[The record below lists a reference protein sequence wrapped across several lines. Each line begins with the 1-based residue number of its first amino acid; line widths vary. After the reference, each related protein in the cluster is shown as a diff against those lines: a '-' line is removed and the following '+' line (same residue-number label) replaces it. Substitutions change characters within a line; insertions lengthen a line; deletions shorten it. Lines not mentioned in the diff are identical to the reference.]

1 MVCSLL
7 IPGGPHLIDDLSKK
21 DDAQDLLIDEYRC
34 TGTVDRSRSEDP
46 QDHLIDKYRCTG
58 SLDGWVK
65 MHSIGSPWFCLL
77 APAGVAFVSEVGG

>member
-1 MVCSLL
+1 MHR
-7 IPGGPHLIDDLSKK
+7 I
-21 DDAQDLLIDEYRC
+21 QNLLIDEYRC

-65 MHSIGSPWFCLL
+65 MHSTGSSRFCLL
-77 APAGVAFVSEVGG
+77 KRVSLGSYAMNNLATGRRYCRVIICSKNMQNP